1 MKYTVIIRQPVSDE
15 VRPTLEKQLMERF
28 GLSGD
33 QAQRLSAR
41 RSGRLMKPTGRARAD
56 LLMRVFQ
63 DVGAQVAMEEVREET
78 GMFSDPFQAVPTP
91 TPALAGWGTGQT
103 DDAPM
108 ASSRQGETLAE
119 LIASSARSDGGG
131 GGGSSRQPANSGVIG
146 RAVPPTDD
154 SWADLAAPQPSALNS
169 SALNSSAPN
178 LGGRDS
184 SDLDSLFPAGAAF
197 PDTTV
202 FPDPFAPQGS
212 GAPVT
217 ALLDGLPDPHQPDP
231 AAQANAS
238 ADVWSDFTGALTI
251 TDAKPREEAAAAET
265 PSAMFL
271 TAVNEES
278 RSNLGRRRSLAQQ
291 LTFGALAPLALSTAV
306 TLTLLSL
313 TLPGLQRQLVAQNAQ
328 AVAVAVGTS
337 LDTRD
342 QETVNAQLDALLA
355 RSAVG
360 FVRVELPDGTT
371 YFRGRDP
378 RLDGTLQSSV
388 AKWLVDNPVT
398 GTFQTSGS
406 AADSYRTQLQ
416 QLEDVGA
423 GDSSQAQEL
432 RRQAEDPANQ
442 RSDRTPYV
450 VSRLG
455 VIEGQNGQRTTT
467 SATEKNDSLLYRIA
481 VGVPNAQ
488 AAINLRNTLLL
499 VLGVSLL
506 ALALAAALA
515 IRAARRV
522 VQPIE
527 RLVAV
532 ADAISMGDLTRP
544 VQADRNDEIGDLAQ
558 ALERMR
564 LSLEA
569 AMDRLRRR
577 KRG

>member
-15 VRPTLEKQLMERF
+15 VRPTLEKQLIERF
-28 GLSGD
+28 GLTGD

-56 LLMRVFQ
+56 LLLRVFQ

-91 TPALAGWGTGQT
+91 TPALAGWGNSLNE
-103 DDAPM
+103 DAPM
-108 ASSRQGETLAE
+108 AGGRQGETLAE
-119 LIASSARSDGGG
+119 LIASSARSDGG
-131 GGGSSRQPANSGVIG
+131 RQAASPSG
-146 RAVPPTDD
+146 RAGLAENDN
-154 SWADLAAPQPSALNS
+154 WADLAAPQPTPA
-169 SALNSSAPN
+169 N

-184 SDLDSLFPAGAAF
+184 SDLASLFPTGTAF
-197 PDTTV
+197 PEPTGFPETTV
-202 FPDPFAPQGS
+202 FPDPFAPQPT

-217 ALLDGLPDPHQPDP
+217 ALLDGQLSPQQSDAP
-231 AAQANAS
+231 AQASAP

-278 RSNLGRRRSLAQQ
+278 RSNLGARRSLAQQ

-388 AKWLVDNPVT
+388 AKWLVDNPIT

-416 QLEDVGA
+416 QLEEVGA

-515 IRAARRV
+515 VRAARRV

>member
-119 LIASSARSDGGG
+119 LIASSARSDGG
-131 GGGSSRQPANSGVIG
+131 SSRQPANSGVIG
-146 RAVPPTDD
+146 RATPPTDD
-154 SWADLAAPQPSALNS
+154 SWADLAAPQPTPS
-169 SALNSSAPN
+169 N

-212 GAPVT
+212 GTPVT

-231 AAQANAS
+231 VAQANAS

-278 RSNLGRRRSLAQQ
+278 RSNLGARRSLAQQ

-388 AKWLVDNPVT
+388 AKWLVDNPIT

>member
-78 GMFSDPFQAVPTP
+78 GMFSDPFQAVATP
-91 TPALAGWGTGQT
+91 TPALAGWGNGQT
-103 DDAPM
+103 DEVPM
-108 ASSRQGETLAE
+108 APSRQGETLAE
-119 LIASSARSDGGG
+119 LIASAPRGEGG
-131 GGGSSRQPANSGVIG
+131 RQPASA
-146 RAVPPTDD
+146 RAGLAEDD
-154 SWADLAAPQPSALNS
+154 NWADLAAPQPL
-169 SALNSSAPN
+169 APN

-184 SDLDSLFPAGAAF
+184 SDLNSLFPAGAAF

-202 FPDPFAPQGS
+202 FPDPFAPQPT

-217 ALLDGLPDPHQPDP
+217 ALLDGQPGP
-231 AAQANAS
+231 QQSGAAAQASAP

-251 TDAKPREEAAAAET
+251 ADAKPREEAAAAET

-278 RSNLGRRRSLAQQ
+278 RSNLGTRRSLAQQ

-378 RLDGTLQSSV
+378 RLDGTLQGSV
-388 AKWLVDNPVT
+388 AKWLVDNPIT

-423 GDSSQAQEL
+423 GDSAQAQEL

-455 VIEGQNGQRTTT
+455 VIEGENGQRTTT
-467 SATEKNDSLLYRIA
+467 SATDKNDSLLYRIA

-515 IRAARRV
+515 VRAARRV

>member
-15 VRPTLEKQLMERF
+15 VRPTLEKQLTERF
-28 GLSGD
+28 GLSED
-33 QAQRLSAR
+33 QAQRLAAR

-56 LLMRVFQ
+56 LLLRVFQ
-63 DVGAQVAMEEVREET
+63 EVGAQVAMEEVREET
-78 GMFSDPFQAVPTP
+78 GMFSDPFQAAPSAT
-91 TPALAGWGTGQT
+91 ALTGGWTNGQT
-103 DDAPM
+103 DDLPM
-108 ASSRQGETLAE
+108 ASNRQGETLAE
-119 LIASSARSDGGG
+119 LIASTSRSDGRH
-131 GGGSSRQPANSGVIG
+131 SASASATARAAELLADAPRSRA
-146 RAVPPTDD
+146 AVPDD
-154 SWADLAAPQPSALNS
+154 DNWADLAAPQPVVTAYGARDTADLN
-169 SALNSSAPN
+169 
-178 LGGRDS
+178 
-184 SDLDSLFPAGAAF
+184 SLFPAGAAF

-202 FPDPFAPQGS
+202 FPDPFAPQNSSPPLNLTDG
-212 GAPVT
+212 PT
-217 ALLDGLPDPHQPDP
+217 PTPGLPDTSAP
-231 AAQANAS
+231 AN
-238 ADVWSDFTGALTI
+238 DVWSDFTGALTI
-251 TDAKPREEAAAAET
+251 TDAKPREEVAAAET

-278 RSNLGRRRSLAQQ
+278 RSNLGARRSLAQQ

-388 AKWLVDNPVT
+388 AKWLIDNPVT

-455 VIEGQNGQRTTT
+455 VIEGENGQRTTT
-467 SATEKNDSLLYRIA
+467 SATAKNDSLLYRIA

-506 ALALAAALA
+506 ALALAGLLA
-515 IRAARRV
+515 VRAARRV

-532 ADAISMGDLTRP
+532 ADAMSMGDLTRP

>member
-91 TPALAGWGTGQT
+91 TPALAGWGNGQS

-119 LIASSARSDGGG
+119 LIASSGRSDGG
-131 GGGSSRQPANSGVIG
+131 RQPSAGG
-146 RAVPPTDD
+146 RAGLAEDD
-154 SWADLAAPQPSALNS
+154 NWADLAAPEPL
-169 SALNSSAPN
+169 APN

-202 FPDPFAPQGS
+202 FPDPFAPQTS

-217 ALLDGLPDPHQPDP
+217 ALLDGLPDTTLPDP
-231 AAQANAS
+231 AAQANASANAAAANAS

-278 RSNLGRRRSLAQQ
+278 RSNLGARRSLAQQ

-388 AKWLVDNPVT
+388 AKWLVDNPIT

-515 IRAARRV
+515 VRAARRV

>member
-1 MKYTVIIRQPVSDE
+1 MKYTVIIRQPVPDE
-15 VRPTLEKQLMERF
+15 VRPNLEKQLMERF

-91 TPALAGWGTGQT
+91 TPALAGWGNGQN

-108 ASSRQGETLAE
+108 ASTRQGETLAE
-119 LIASSARSDGGG
+119 LIASSGRSDGA
-131 GGGSSRQPANSGVIG
+131 RQPAGAASGRLG
-146 RAVPPTDD
+146 LAEDD
-154 SWADLAAPQPSALNS
+154 NWADLAAPQPMT
-169 SALNSSAPN
+169 PN

-184 SDLDSLFPAGAAF
+184 NDLDSLFPAGVALA
-197 PDTTV
+197 DTTV
-202 FPDPFAPQGS
+202 FPDPFAPQSSGS
-212 GAPVT
+212 PVT
-217 ALLDGLPDPHQPDP
+217 ALLDGLPSVPANPSDA
-231 AAQANAS
+231 AAQASAS

-388 AKWLVDNPVT
+388 AKWLVDNPIT

-423 GDSSQAQEL
+423 GDSAQAQEL

-467 SATEKNDSLLYRIA
+467 SATTKNDSLLYRIA

-506 ALALAAALA
+506 ALALAGVLA

>member
-1 MKYTVIIRQPVSDE
+1 MKYTVIIRQPVPDE
-15 VRPTLEKQLMERF
+15 VRPNLEKQLMERF

-91 TPALAGWGTGQT
+91 TPAMAGWSNGQT
-103 DDAPM
+103 DDVPLAP
-108 ASSRQGETLAE
+108 SRQGETLAE
-119 LIASSARSDGGG
+119 LIASSARSDIGG
-131 GGGSSRQPANSGVIG
+131 RQPSSGVGG
-146 RAVPPTDD
+146 RAALAEDD
-154 SWADLAAPQPSALNS
+154 NWADLAAPQPMTPSLSGNPS
-169 SALNSSAPN
+169 
-178 LGGRDS
+178 GRGS

-212 GAPVT
+212 GAAAGTLPTATGLGALPDVT
-217 ALLDGLPDPHQPDP
+217 AANLSDP
-231 AAQANAS
+231 AAQASAS

-251 TDAKPREEAAAAET
+251 TDAKPREEAAPAET

-388 AKWLVDNPVT
+388 AKWLVDNPIT

-423 GDSSQAQEL
+423 GDSAQAQEL

-455 VIEGQNGQRTTT
+455 VIEGENGQRTTT
-467 SATEKNDSLLYRIA
+467 SATAKNDSLLYRIA

-506 ALALAAALA
+506 ALALAGVLA
-515 IRAARRV
+515 VRAARRV

-527 RLVAV
+527 RLVSV

>member
-1 MKYTVIIRQPVSDE
+1 MKYTVIIRQPVPDE
-15 VRPTLEKQLMERF
+15 VRPNLEKQLMERF

-91 TPALAGWGTGQT
+91 TPAMAGWSNGQT
-103 DDAPM
+103 DDVPLAPT
-108 ASSRQGETLAE
+108 RQGETLAE
-119 LIASSARSDGGG
+119 LIASSARSDAGG
-131 GGGSSRQPANSGVIG
+131 RQPASGVVG
-146 RAVPPTDD
+146 RAALAEDD
-154 SWADLAAPQPSALNS
+154 NWADLAAPQPG
-169 SALNSSAPN
+169 N
-178 LGGRDS
+178 LSGRGS
-184 SDLDSLFPAGAAF
+184 NDLDSLFPAGAAF

-202 FPDPFAPQGS
+202 FPDPFAPQG
-212 GAPVT
+212 GAPLGT
-217 ALLDGLPDPHQPDP
+217 APTMNGLDSLPEVSAANLSDP

-238 ADVWSDFTGALTI
+238 TDVWSDFTGALTI
-251 TDAKPREEAAAAET
+251 TDAKPREEAAPAET

-388 AKWLVDNPVT
+388 AKWLVDNPIT

-423 GDSSQAQEL
+423 GDSAQAQEL

-455 VIEGQNGQRTTT
+455 VIEGENGQRTTT
-467 SATEKNDSLLYRIA
+467 SATAKNDSLLYRIA

-506 ALALAAALA
+506 ALALAGVLA
-515 IRAARRV
+515 VRAARRV

-527 RLVAV
+527 RLVSV